1 MDDLNRLYEHQ
12 TMMAIGIYSFLDNLL
27 AHMPSRPEADSE
39 TATDAD
45 CPPPNAGMNN
55 LRFRP
60 GLGDLAGSLLGLS
73 RPDSFRDRQE
83 RIRILPRIPTWSPR
97 PEPVDSALNTN
108 EEEITSDSAEPT
120 VKIDTTPGGFPEDI
134 FIYLSAREKEEYM
147 CSICYSVLKE
157 PYQCKNEHRF
167 CYGCIYT
174 WSTGSSAGHDGC
186 PVCRCDGLYAKN
198 YDLVDRI
205 NKKRTRCTQMGCN
218 WMGILK
224 EHEKHEHR
232 RYSPF
237 ELDILLS
244 DCSKQLIS
252 RPLEKLPQ
260 PEQVIQKPSEGMVI
274 VSEQEGPAAS
284 SPTEGYDTPAVGSL
298 PHSCVSVDS
307 SLEEVANTDQQNMT
321 PNGVNRLGMNTR
333 PSPTRRQHNRR
344 PGRTSSNSDIPPNY
358 RTNASQSRLS
368 NRSHQLVHNVSSRAT
383 RMPIANSTARA
394 GNNRSTTHR
403 TDRGDRNAGRL
414 QPVHSNVIN
423 NSRPSV
429 SPPCFESAGNGERA
443 PSHLM
448 RSHSSMEHAFNT
460 DTRLLPLRTPTSN
473 TSVEV
478 TTTSH
483 QVTQRTC
490 PPSIMQTEIPPSPTY
505 HAARQQLYNR
515 RTNDALHTLDVSN
528 AESSA
533 TNTTNGT
540 SHFSLPAIHPGATLT
555 ARQSTRPYY
564 EAAPAVVTSTE
575 ERNPTDSSRVSV
587 NHPPMESRPLEFRRL
602 VPRRSS
608 RVVEQLRETRE
619 QLAAMLRLMTLELEE
634 RRQHVLAAT
643 LETASGGRLL
653 RNVPSQMTDNR
664 TTTEQSDTDTRENAQ
679 EVRRNVS
686 DNQNRQNSNLIAS
699 LNVLRN
705 LPTPERRGRIGHYE
719 PLHQLTNRYLGER
732 ISGGEYVAPLLSNRF
747 RSVESQ
753 SGVEDE
759 DDLSSSTVAS
769 ASTTENGP
777 TATSTSR
784 LLARLR
790 MRSRE
795 RTSIPSV
802 LLVTG
807 RRSLG
812 HLLSELRYPRAS
824 VNEWSSEED
833 DEDELNGL

>member
-1 MDDLNRLYEHQ
+1 
-12 TMMAIGIYSFLDNLL
+12 
-27 AHMPSRPEADSE
+27 
-39 TATDAD
+39 
-45 CPPPNAGMNN
+45 
-55 LRFRP
+55 
-60 GLGDLAGSLLGLS
+60 
-73 RPDSFRDRQE
+73 
-83 RIRILPRIPTWSPR
+83 
-97 PEPVDSALNTN
+97 
-108 EEEITSDSAEPT
+108 
-120 VKIDTTPGGFPEDI
+120 
-134 FIYLSAREKEEYM
+134 
-147 CSICYSVLKE
+147 YSVLKE

-198 YDLVDRI
+198 YDLVERI
-205 NKKRTRCTQMGCN
+205 NKKRTRCTQIGCN

-252 RPLEKLPQ
+252 RPLEKVPQ
-260 PEQVIQKPSEGMVI
+260 QEQVIQKQSEEMMM
-274 VSEQEGPAAS
+274 VSEQEQLDSAS
-284 SPTEGYDTPAVGSL
+284 PSEEYDTPAVGLL
-298 PHSCVSVDS
+298 PNSCVSVDS
-307 SLEEVANTDQQNMT
+307 SLEEVANTDQQNVT
-321 PNGVNRLGMNTR
+321 PNGLNRLGMNIR
-333 PSPTRRQHNRR
+333 PPSNRRQHNRR
-344 PGRTSSNSDIPPNY
+344 PGRTSSNSDY

-368 NRSHQLVHNVSSRAT
+368 IRPHQAVQNVSSRVT
-383 RMPIANSTARA
+383 RVPIANSTARA

-403 TDRGDRNAGRL
+403 TDRCDRNAGRL
-414 QPVHSNVIN
+414 QPVHLNVIN

-429 SPPCFESAGNGERA
+429 SPSCFESASNGERA
-443 PSHLM
+443 LGHLM

-473 TSVEV
+473 SSAEV
-478 TTTSH
+478 TIASH
-483 QVTQRTC
+483 QETQRNC

-515 RTNDALHTLDVSN
+515 RTNEALHTLDVSN
-528 AESSA
+528 AESPA
-533 TNTTNGT
+533 TNTTNGI
-540 SHFSLPAIHPGATLT
+540 SHFSLPAIHPGANLT

-564 EAAPAVVTSTE
+564 EAASAVAASAE
-575 ERNPTDSSRVSV
+575 ERNPNESSRVSI
-587 NHPPMESRPLEFRRL
+587 NHPPRESRPLEFRRL

-653 RNVPSQMTDNR
+653 RSVPSQMTDNR
-664 TTTEQSDTDTRENAQ
+664 TTTEQSETDTRENAQ

-686 DNQNRQNSNLIAS
+686 NNQNRQNSNLMAS
-699 LNVLRN
+699 LNILRN

-732 ISGGEYVAPLLSNRF
+732 INGGEYVAPLQSNRF

-777 TATSTSR
+777 SATSTSR
-784 LLARLR
+784 LLTRLR

-824 VNEWSSEED
+824 VNDWSSDED